1 MFQPMLS
8 PTTAVVRSVRSLIC
22 AVWVCVLL
30 SSCGQRSFHDKFDW
44 KAQDFFTD
52 PQTIALCQAIEAD
65 DLPEIDRLVAAGANV
80 NDRGSGNM
88 TPLMWAYPDNKLQRF
103 QRLLKHGADPNVVI
117 TTHLKVPSGFQPGD
131 SVTILSAGTW
141 FPGYFQQVLEHGG
154 DPNIKG
160 EFGYTPLHVI
170 VMAPIADKLQ
180 RIQLA
185 LKHGANINAQ
195 SSSMKTPTMKAVTW
209 GGQYD
214 LALSMLELGADP
226 TIHSRDGRKSL
237 IDYVVVEEALPRSA
251 SGQQAEDFQRLLS
264 WLIEHGQDADKARQE
279 YQERM
284 KNKPPPWFKEN

>member
-8 PTTAVVRSVRSLIC
+8 PTTAVVRSVRSLLC
-22 AVWVCVLL
+22 AVWICVLL
-30 SSCGQRSFHDKFDW
+30 SSCGQHSFHVKFDW

-52 PQTIALCQAIEAD
+52 PKAIALCQAIEAD

-141 FPGYFQQVLEHGG
+141 FPGYFQQVLQHGG
-154 DPNIKG
+154 DPNLQDKWG
-160 EFGYTPLHVI
+160 DSSLHAI
-170 VMAPIADKLQ
+170 VRAPIADKLQ
-180 RIQLA
+180 RIQMA

-195 SSSMKTPTMKAVTW
+195 SSGQKTPVMLAVTW

-214 LALSMLELGADP
+214 LAPSLLELGSDP
-226 TIHSRDGRKSL
+226 TILALDGKRSL
-237 IDYVVVEEALPRSA
+237 IGIVVAEEALPRSA